1 MQLNELW
8 GPGRPPGAGWTR
20 RRTIAAFV
28 ALFAVIVPFVALADT
43 GQNGSS
49 YETYGSFVAPALE
62 RAAAADPAG
71 RLAVIVQSSN
81 GTAAAERA
89 LAAGSGQTAG
99 FGQTKQLDLV
109 GGVATTVP
117 AARLD
122 DLASTPGLTIT
133 PDTPVVLD
141 GNPGAT
147 QGRTSNCKCDK
158 PSRKYHGARPP
169 AIAIVDSG
177 IDASRP
183 DFAGRV
189 AAAVDLSSLQ
199 PNSPGDGFGHGTFV
213 AGVAAGSAPGY
224 SGAAPTAPIVSID
237 VMNDAG
243 MARTSDVIRAAQ
255 WILANKDRYNIGV
268 ANFSLHAAGPSSF
281 RYDPLDRAIE
291 GLWFSGVVV
300 VTAVGNYGLPNGPS
314 GVPTAPGNDPFVLTV
329 GALDGSPKDTPVLQE
344 VAAPWS
350 AYGYT
355 YDGFA
360 KPELAATG
368 RYVVGPVPA
377 DSTLA
382 RQQPDKI
389 VAPGYMQLS
398 GTSFAAPLVSG
409 AAATLMGVHPDWTPD
424 QVKGALLVSAR
435 PLPKAAP
442 LSVGVGALD
451 ADRAV
456 AEKAPPSANLALD
469 RFLVTLSGDSVPS
482 FDGAAWVAAAKANP
496 SWDAL
501 TWQAPAWNRSKA
513 LVSWSDVSWSD
524 VSWSDVS
531 WSDVSWSDVSW
542 DDLAGNPALSDPP
555 G

>member
-1 MQLNELW
+1 MQLSELW

-28 ALFAVIVPFVALADT
+28 ALFAVIVPFVALAGT

-49 YETYGSFVAPALE
+49 YGAHGSYVAPALE
-62 RAAAADPAG
+62 RAAAADPGA
-71 RLAVIVQSSN
+71 RLAVIVQSSA
-81 GTAAAERA
+81 GAAGAERA
-89 LAAGSGQTAG
+89 LAAGSGL
-99 FGQTKQLDLV
+99 GQTRQLGLV

-122 DLASTPGLTIT
+122 DLAATPGLTIT
-133 PDTPVVLD
+133 PDTPIVLD
-141 GNPGAT
+141 GKPDAK
-147 QGRTSNCKCDK
+147 QRRPSDCKCDK
-158 PSRKYHGARPP
+158 PARNYPGPQLP

-177 IDASRP
+177 IDAGRP
-183 DFAGRV
+183 DFTGRV
-189 AAAVDLSSLQ
+189 EAAVDLSSLQ

-213 AGVAAGSAPGY
+213 AGVAAGSAHGY
-224 SGAAPTAPIVSID
+224 TGAAPTAPIVSID

-243 MARTSDVIRAAQ
+243 VARTSDVIRAAQ
-255 WILANKDRYNIGV
+255 WILANKDRYDIGV
-268 ANFSLHAAGPSSF
+268 ANFSLHAVGPSSF
-281 RYDPLDRAIE
+281 RYDPLDKAIE
-291 GLWFSGVVV
+291 KLWFSGVVV
-300 VTAVGNYGLPNGPS
+300 VTAVGNYGLSNGPS

-329 GALDGSPKDTPVLQE
+329 GALDGSPKPNPRATQD

-382 RQQPDKI
+382 REQPDKI

-398 GTSFAAPLVSG
+398 GTSFAAPLVAG
-409 AAATLMGVHPDWTPD
+409 AAATLMGLHPDWTPD

-456 AEKAPPSANLALD
+456 TEIDPPSANLALD
-469 RFLVTLSGDSVPS
+469 RFLVTSPGDPLPS
-482 FDGAAWVAAAKANP
+482 FDGAAWLAAAQANP
-496 SWDAL
+496 SWDAP
-501 TWQAPAWNRSKA
+501 TWQAPGWDRSKA

-531 WSDVSWSDVSW
+531 WSDISWSDVSW
-542 DDLAGNPALSDPP
+542 DDGLAGNPALSDPP